1 MGESQDDLEFS
12 KMIRSAMPGRV
23 ISNFI
28 AVYETLTEDGVD
40 LRVITSDSM
49 TPWLGLGMLQSAM
62 DTLQGA
68 EEIYMFGDMEDGE
81 DE

>member
-1 MGESQDDLEFS
+1 MSEHEDDLEFS

-62 DTLQGA
+62 NTLQGA
-68 EEIYMFGDMEDGE
+68 EEIYMFGDMGEE
-81 DE
+81 DEE